1 MDGVELIFTKE
12 AVHQVAHEAQ
22 KRKTGARALRSII
35 EEVMLNI
42 MYEIPS
48 IGNVRKCIMTP
59 DVIDKKE
66 EPTLIYA
73 EEMKRE
79 AS

>member
-1 MDGVELIFTKE
+1 VAEE
-12 AVHQVAHEAQ
+12 AI
-22 KRKTGARALRSII
+22 KRGMGARALRTII

-48 IGNVRKCIMTP
+48 TKDVKKCVVNRETITE
-59 DVIDKKE
+59 KK
-66 EPTLIYA
+66 EPTLVTLNEIKA
-73 EEMKRE
+73 

>member
-1 MDGVELIFTKE
+1 MELEFTEGALKQIAKE
-12 AVHQVAHEAQ
+12 AIQ
-22 KRKTGARALRSII
+22 RNTGARALRTII

-48 IGNVRKCIMTP
+48 SSDIKRCIVEEDTVR
-59 DVIDKKE
+59 DRIDPKLV
-66 EPTLIYA
+66 TTA
-73 EEMKRE
+73 ELRQ

>member
-1 MDGVELIFTKE
+1 MDLVFSDDALE
-12 AVHQVAHEAQ
+12 AVAEEAMN
-22 KRKTGARALRSII
+22 RGMGARALRTII

-48 IGNVRKCIMTP
+48 TKDVKKCIVTRET
-59 DVIDKKE
+59 IAEKKE
-66 EPTLIYA
+66 PQLVTLSEIKA
-73 EEMKRE
+73 